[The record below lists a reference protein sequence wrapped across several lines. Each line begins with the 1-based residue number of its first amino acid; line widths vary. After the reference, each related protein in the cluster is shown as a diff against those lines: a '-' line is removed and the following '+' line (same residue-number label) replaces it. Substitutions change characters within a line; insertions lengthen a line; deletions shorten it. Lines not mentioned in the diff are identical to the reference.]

1 MMLSTSEWDAL
12 DAVGLAELIAA
23 GQVSAREVT
32 ETAID
37 RIEALNPAVNA
48 VIYKCYDE
56 ALAEMQSRTKRGPFH
71 GVPYLI
77 KDLHAPVKGMPLT
90 NGSRFFKGM
99 VFDFDSTLVARL
111 RAAGFVF
118 LGRTNSPEFGLS
130 ASTEPRAYGP
140 TRNPWNRA
148 HSAGGSSGGAGAAV
162 ASGMLPVTHATDS
175 AGSIRIP
182 ASANGLVGLKPTRG
196 LNPYGPHRGDGN
208 HGISHEHCVS
218 RTVRDCAA
226 ILDITAG
233 PDVGAPFYAPKPQQ
247 LYRDVIREAPSP
259 LRIGFMATHFDGSP
273 VDPDCAKAVKSTA
286 KALAGAGH
294 EVEAARPDFDHTA
307 LIDAMMTVLMGGLA
321 PLADMWAKQRGRPIE
336 EDDLEPQS
344 HSVIA
349 RSRATTLAAYIGSLS
364 VMNREVRRLS
374 GFFETYDVLVTPTM
388 AAPPPKLGVL
398 STDETDVDTFLAQLF
413 GLAPFTGPF
422 NATGQPAISLPLA
435 FSSDGLPIG
444 IQCVGRYGADAT
456 LLQLAAQ
463 LEVIRPWS
471 KKRPS
476 LELEPA

>member
-1 MMLSTSEWDAL
+1 MLSRSEWDAL

-23 GQVSAREVT
+23 GQVSAREIT
-32 ETAID
+32 ETAIE

-56 ALAEMQSRTKRGPFH
+56 ALAEMESRKKRGPFH

-90 NGSRFFKGM
+90 NGSRFFEGM

-140 TRNPWNRA
+140 TRNPWNRE

-208 HGISHEHCVS
+208 HGISHEH
-218 RTVRDCAA
+218 
-226 ILDITAG
+226 L
-233 PDVGAPFYAPKPQQ
+233 
-247 LYRDVIREAPSP
+247 SP
-259 LRIGFMATHFDGSP
+259 LPILRRP
-273 VDPDCAKAVKSTA
+273 PST
-286 KALAGAGH
+286 LL
-294 EVEAARPDFDHTA
+294 RT
-307 LIDAMMTVLMGGLA
+307 
-321 PLADMWAKQRGRPIE
+321 
-336 EDDLEPQS
+336 
-344 HSVIA
+344 
-349 RSRATTLAAYIGSLS
+349 
-364 VMNREVRRLS
+364 RLS
-374 GFFETYDVLVTPTM
+374 PYH
-388 AAPPPKLGVL
+388 
-398 STDETDVDTFLAQLF
+398 
-413 GLAPFTGPF
+413 
-422 NATGQPAISLPLA
+422 
-435 FSSDGLPIG
+435 
-444 IQCVGRYGADAT
+444 
-456 LLQLAAQ
+456 
-463 LEVIRPWS
+463 
-471 KKRPS
+471 
-476 LELEPA
+476 